1 MQILSLFRSVL
12 DYESMPEYKVKIRV
26 NTLSAFINPKETKI
40 YFLARLLYSNEM
52 IQIDFILFRIK

>member
-1 MQILSLFRSVL
+1 MCECCEFTNVWRFGIYISGMQIWSLFRSVL

-40 YFLARLLYSNEM
+40 
-52 IQIDFILFRIK
+52 